1 MIEVLKNFPSDVIAV
16 MCSGRVTRL
25 EYDTVLVPV
34 VISALKAHPEVR
46 LYYETGPE
54 FSIDAGALW
63 EDFMI
68 GVEHITRWARIAVV
82 TDVGWVRHTV
92 RAFGFLMPGKLRIFA
107 PSEASQA
114 RIWISERLVPAGS

>member
-16 MCSGRVTRL
+16 VCSGRVTRL

-46 LYYETGPE
+46 LYYETGPG

-68 GVEHITRWARIAVV
+68 GVGHMSRWARIAVV
-82 TDVGWVRHTV
+82 TDVEWVRHTL
-92 RAFGFLMPGKLRIFA
+92 RAFGFLMPGKLRLFA
-107 PSEASQA
+107 APEAAQA
-114 RIWISERLVPAGS
+114 RAWISEGLVPTGS